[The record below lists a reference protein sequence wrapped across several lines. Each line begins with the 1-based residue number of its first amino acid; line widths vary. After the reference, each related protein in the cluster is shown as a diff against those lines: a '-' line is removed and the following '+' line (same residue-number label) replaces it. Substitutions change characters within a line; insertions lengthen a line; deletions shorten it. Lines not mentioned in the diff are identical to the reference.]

1 MRSPSLPPL
10 HLMGG
15 AYIATAMLEQSQ
27 VLLSKIYLW
36 LMQFHSR
43 LYHARLAT
51 PSPCPGLH
59 PLLWPPHLCQYRG
72 LADET
77 AGRLAVDQG
86 HWGHSVWHCLEPDGY
101 FQWRT
106 CASPTK
112 VNLLPIGYFKY
123 CLLCRHFQPGKCTC
137 HVLQLAVGDCILQ
150 KPNIA
155 RIIKACRGICTSM
168 FHKIKFKTKLRLY
181 PHASL

>member
-15 AYIATAMLEQSQ
+15 AYIATAMLEQSR
-27 VLLSKIYLW
+27 VLLSEIYLW

-72 LADET
+72 LAGET
-77 AGRLAVDQG
+77 VGRLAVDKG

-112 VNLLPIGYFKY
+112 VKFVAHRLFYIMFTVQALPTREVHLS
-123 CLLCRHFQPGKCTC
+123 CSATC
-137 HVLQLAVGDCILQ
+137 CWRLHPSEA
-150 KPNIA
+150 KHRPH
-155 RIIKACRGICTSM
+155 
-168 FHKIKFKTKLRLY
+168 HKGL
-181 PHASL
+181 